1 MRCHICDAALT
12 DEEVRWNRQHKDFDP
27 CGVCR
32 EVIANVFG
40 EEDDDDLLNQRDDVI
55 IDEELDEVTNYNG

>member
-12 DEEVRWNRQHKDFDP
+12 DEEVRWNRQHQDYDP

-40 EEDDDDLLNQRDDVI
+40 EEDDDDMLARQ
-55 IDEELDEVTNYNG
+55 EEFPVDPDIEEVTTYDG